1 MKISNKILFFILLIF
16 MSSASVVF
24 AMPSD
29 TVVMG
34 DRAYNMQVLSDMS
47 DELQSEIGEA
57 IVNTD
62 AIYYNVDGV
71 TDGFLNADGDVPM
84 TNADKA
90 ALNNIILTKADGTK
104 EQFSKFTDENGL
116 PVGDSNAEQ
125 VYDMNYNIEI
135 LPGLVFTQ
143 RLVKIS
149 LDTDHDTDYRV
160 VMFGKKLEYNADI
173 DKFVGVVNSSDEN
186 DIKNAVVIMILIDN

>member
-1 MKISNKILFFILLIF
+1 
-16 MSSASVVF
+16 
-24 AMPSD
+24 
-29 TVVMG
+29 
-34 DRAYNMQVLSDMS
+34 
-47 DELQSEIGEA
+47 
-57 IVNTD
+57 
-62 AIYYNVDGV
+62 
-71 TDGFLNADGDVPM
+71 
-84 TNADKA
+84 
-90 ALNNIILTKADGTK
+90 
-104 EQFSKFTDENGL
+104 
-116 PVGDSNAEQ
+116 
-125 VYDMNYNIEI
+125 MNYNIEI